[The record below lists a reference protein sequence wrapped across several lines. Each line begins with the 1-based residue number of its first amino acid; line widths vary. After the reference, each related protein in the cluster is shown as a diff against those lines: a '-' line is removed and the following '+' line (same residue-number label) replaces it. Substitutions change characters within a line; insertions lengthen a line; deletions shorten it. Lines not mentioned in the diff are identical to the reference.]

1 MTKGYVDIDRE
12 ILRTLTPPKK
22 AYYLLI
28 GLCLAGL
35 AYGAFCEAYQI
46 LTGMGSTG
54 LMHPVMWGIYLISF
68 VFWVGIAHSGTL
80 ISAILYL
87 FRAPWRT
94 PIARSAEAMTVFAVM
109 AAAIFP
115 LIHLGRVWIF
125 YWLIPYPNQRYLW
138 PNFQSPLVFDFV
150 AVSTYFTVSSLF
162 WFTGL
167 IPDLATARD
176 ASQGLRRRIYGVLA
190 LGWVG
195 SHHQWRH
202 YGWTY
207 LLMAALATPLVI
219 SVHSVVSWDFALA
232 IIPGYHNTLF
242 APYFVAGA
250 IQSGLSMVLTL
261 LIPLRR
267 VFKFEPYITDRT
279 LENLAKTMIFT
290 SLILGYSYLVEYF
303 MAWYSGNSVELDTYV
318 WRAVGEYA
326 PQFWIMIVFNAVLP
340 LLFFFRTV
348 RTRPAFLFSI
358 AILVNIGMFLERFV
372 IIVGS
377 IAHDFD
383 PYSWG
388 IYSPNWVELGIMIGS
403 FSLFFLC
410 FLLFVKLLP
419 SISMAEMKEGLGSR
433 ENGKAE
439 SIG

>member
-162 WFTGL
+162 
-167 IPDLATARD
+167 
-176 ASQGLRRRIYGVLA
+176 
-190 LGWVG
+190 
-195 SHHQWRH
+195 
-202 YGWTY
+202 
-207 LLMAALATPLVI
+207 
-219 SVHSVVSWDFALA
+219 
-232 IIPGYHNTLF
+232 
-242 APYFVAGA
+242 
-250 IQSGLSMVLTL
+250 
-261 LIPLRR
+261 
-267 VFKFEPYITDRT
+267 
-279 LENLAKTMIFT
+279 
-290 SLILGYSYLVEYF
+290 
-303 MAWYSGNSVELDTYV
+303 
-318 WRAVGEYA
+318 
-326 PQFWIMIVFNAVLP
+326 
-340 LLFFFRTV
+340 
-348 RTRPAFLFSI
+348 
-358 AILVNIGMFLERFV
+358 
-372 IIVGS
+372 
-377 IAHDFD
+377 
-383 PYSWG
+383 
-388 IYSPNWVELGIMIGS
+388 
-403 FSLFFLC
+403 
-410 FLLFVKLLP
+410 
-419 SISMAEMKEGLGSR
+419 
-433 ENGKAE
+433 
-439 SIG
+439 